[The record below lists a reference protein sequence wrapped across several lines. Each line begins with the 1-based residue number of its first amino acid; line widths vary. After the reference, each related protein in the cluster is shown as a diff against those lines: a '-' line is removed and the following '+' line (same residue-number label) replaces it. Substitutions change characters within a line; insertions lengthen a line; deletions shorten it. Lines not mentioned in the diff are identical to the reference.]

1 MLDAFIIER
10 IRQDRERERQRESA
24 RQPLR
29 IERGPPPMPDA
40 DHRREREE
48 PADKRGS
55 TIIDFQ
61 L

>member
-29 IERGPPPMPDA
+29 IERGPPPPPEA
-40 DHRREREE
+40 DPRRDRDE
-48 PADKRGS
+48 PAEKRGS
-55 TIIDFQ
+55 TVIDFQ

>member
-10 IRQDRERERQRESA
+10 IRQDRERERQRDSA

-29 IERGPPPMPDA
+29 IERGPPPPPEA
-40 DHRREREE
+40 DRRDRDE
-48 PADKRGS
+48 PSEKRGS
-55 TIIDFQ
+55 TVNDFR

>member
-29 IERGPPPMPDA
+29 IERGPPPSPDVEP
-40 DHRREREE
+40 RRERED

-55 TIIDFQ
+55 TVIDFR